1 VNGLVLKK
9 NVANKRMNSQITNP
23 KILVI
28 NNSLGNF
35 GEQDELSNLEQALRQ
50 EEP

>member
-1 VNGLVLKK
+1 MNGLVMKK
-9 NVANKRMNSQITNP
+9 NIANKRMNSRIENP

-35 GEQDELSNLEQALRQ
+35 DEED
-50 EEP
+50 